1 ARVEVRPPASIGRTS
16 TSPGVWTGQLVGAT
30 LAAAKLLHPPGP
42 IDQGTVRPGSVGL
55 PRDAALDVARTV
67 EEVELGFLY
76 ETQEGR
82 IGFEARGARSAT
94 TPAVVFSDQPGAQF
108 GYSAL
113 ELGDW
118 RRDIINRVTARLA
131 PGTPGL
137 HIVNRATADAPAGSA
152 GTVYLDLPDASDGA
166 EPGDLL
172 LVVIASTVHA
182 AGQEWETPPGW
193 KEYRGDLRDAQGRLR
208 IYAKKLEETDLGTT
222 VTFYTDTAKAGGA
235 WEEFVFHVKNWYG
248 DIEQGVVVSDSS
260 VYGPPNSAH
269 VAANGINTP
278 PVVFPDWGP
287 EVSLF
292 VSIRAGMHNFG
303 PVTVGPVNDDI
314 GPPGYGNVNGH
325 AVTSPAK
332 PGAAVAFQWAV
343 RDACVEVE
351 EPGPWAS
358 GSDTFGGFLY
368 SETVTIAGRGF
379 CGDPPEVRGGQE
391 VEVNDVVS
399 QRVFDAILPHAN
411 PAELFATVEDAE
423 DYCRAVLVRHAT
435 ERPLLSLTF

>member
-1 ARVEVRPPASIGRTS
+1 GGR
-16 TSPGVWTGQLVGAT
+16 
-30 LAAAKLLHPPGP
+30 
-42 IDQGTVRPGSVGL
+42 
-55 PRDAALDVARTV
+55 
-67 EEVELGFLY
+67 
-76 ETQEGR
+76 
-82 IGFEARGARSAT
+82 
-94 TPAVVFSDQPGAQF
+94 F

-332 PGAAVAFQWAV
+332 GGAAVAFQWAV

-351 EPGPWAS
+351 EPGPWTS
-358 GSDTFGGFLY
+358 GDAFRGFIY
-368 SETVTIAGRGF
+368 SETATIAVRGVS
-379 CGDPPEVRGGQE
+379 GDAPEVQGGQ
-391 VEVNDVVS
+391 VGGGSVVAS
-399 QRVFDAILPHAN
+399 RRGAGNTRPPGTPPSGRCCRSRSSPPVGPPTVPRRSGGGLVTGCGSVRRTRLVGSVSPGTSTSSMFGTRGVTPGSCGRSPGSCPRRDPEARVQ
-411 PAELFATVEDAE
+411 
-423 DYCRAVLVRHAT
+423 
-435 ERPLLSLTF
+435 